1 MKVTV
6 THYDA
11 SKKSG
16 MGGLVATPTHT
27 ETIIV
32 TPPKSDPNSLLG
44 SKTSKQFSVP
54 PPLHHVNPSKQ

>member
-32 TPPKSDPNSLLG
+32 TPPKSDPSLLG

-54 PPLHHVNPSKQ
+54 PPLHHVSSSKQ